1 MEVSLEEGSGK
12 DEIVLHF
19 ELAPGQFADTK
30 IVAEALI
37 RWAELVEAAVKAI
50 EPAGAVELEIVGN
63 ERGSLRFPQ
72 IIKFV
77 EQGVTDIDAAWQ
89 QFPYIR
95 KAVIGSAHTL
105 AVGVVGGI
113 ISASLAPEVQK
124 VEIADGA
131 QQAKAEMEA
140 KIGESIPVREASR
153 RFYQIVEK
161 DPAITGVGV
170 AQSHEDDPIIVP
182 RSEFHARS
190 GLWSIEED
198 PAPAQEKVDEWDV
211 VLLKAPFSHKRLA
224 WQFSRDGLT
233 FSALMDD
240 AQFLLAV
247 KEGRVPINLQEG
259 VVMRLRIA
267 YTERLEGQVWKAE
280 PKSRRIVKVISP
292 APLSPNP

>member
-1 MEVSLEEGSGK
+1 MEISYEEGAGK

-50 EPAGAVELEIVGN
+50 EPAGTVELEIIGN

-72 IIKFV
+72 IIKFI
-77 EQGVTDIDAAWQ
+77 EQGIADVDAAWQ
-89 QFPYIR
+89 QYPYIR
-95 KAVIGSAHTL
+95 KAVIGSAHVL
-105 AVGVVGGI
+105 ATGVVGGLI
-113 ISASLAPEVQK
+113 AASLAPEVQK
-124 VEIADGA
+124 VELTEGG
-131 QQAKAEMEA
+131 QAAKSEMEA
-140 KIGESIPVREASR
+140 KISESTSVQTASR
-153 RFYQIVEK
+153 KFYQIVER

-170 AQSHEDDPIIVP
+170 AQSREEEPVIVP

-198 PAPAQEKVDEWDV
+198 PAPAHEKIDEWDV
-211 VLLKAPFSHKRLA
+211 VLLRAPFSHKRLP

-259 VVMRLRIA
+259 VVMRIRLA
-267 YTERLEGQVWKAE
+267 YSERLEGQVWKTE
-280 PKSRRIVKVISP
+280 PKSRRVVKVISP
-292 APLSPNP
+292 TPLPPKP